1 MTVNL
6 NSDVDFTA
14 LSRLFEITSEEVTEF
29 KLRVTGHLWFNG
41 AEVDTVDTSFTV
53 TVTDAAAK
61 TADDTSAST
70 ACSNIGYKTSTEKEG
85 FPKFTLTEVVDPST
99 GQSVEYA
106 VSIPT
111 KIKAIFTYDESDLV
125 IYSLVDTSKVGWSGL
140 FTITAKA
147 TCEGVEKEL

>member
-1 MTVNL
+1 LTLNL

-29 KLRVTGHLWFNG
+29 KLRVTGHLWLNG

-53 TVTDAAAK
+53 TVTEATATA
-61 TADDTSAST
+61 ADDTSAST
-70 ACSNIGYKTSTEKEG
+70 AASTESACSNIGYKTSTEKEG

-99 GQSVEYA
+99 GQSVKYA

-125 IYSLVDTSKVGWSGL
+125 IYSLVDTSKVG
-140 FTITAKA
+140 
-147 TCEGVEKEL
+147 